1 MSSTGKH
8 NKKLFFDIQ
17 ENILMKF
24 QDQTLLNYYKEFFQE
39 IFQKL
44 KKEDVPISLPV
55 TMMVE

>member
-1 MSSTGKH
+1 
-8 NKKLFFDIQ
+8 
-17 ENILMKF
+17 MKF

>member
-1 MSSTGKH
+1 MNNTGKQ

-17 ENILMKF
+17 ENIRMKF
-24 QDQTLLNYYKEFFQE
+24 QDQMLLNYYKEFFQE
-39 IFQKL
+39 IFQKS